1 MDFTKLQGAGVAG
14 GGDGGG
20 GGGAR
25 SGGEGG
31 EGGGFCFGFALGG
44 GEQQRDQPQQQG
56 GEEAE
61 RRLREQAAAAPMA
74 DVTADVTAA
83 SLLSDLD
90 PIEGAVEIGDQ
101 LLLRKANVD
110 DVDAHEAGG
119 GGAEAAERGADLV
132 PGVYEGGYKLWEG
145 SVDLARYL
153 HARESGAEAEAGG
166 ADAGG
171 AIGGALRS
179 ARVLELGC
187 GHALPA
193 LVAAHHGASALTL
206 QDFNPE
212 VLVGVTAPAI
222 EANSQ
227 IFSSVD
233 AAVRYVAGSWESA
246 VLSMRGGE
254 GAPAE
259 VLHREGY
266 DLVLGAELWYNEAT
280 MDTLATTIAGVLAR
294 DGARPAEALIA
305 GKSHYFGVGGSSRGF
320 TEAATK
326 AGLRV
331 TTVWRKADGASN
343 VREILRLTLA
353 EA

>member
-1 MDFTKLQGAGVAG
+1 
-14 GGDGGG
+14 
-20 GGGAR
+20 
-25 SGGEGG
+25 
-31 EGGGFCFGFALGG
+31 
-44 GEQQRDQPQQQG
+44 
-56 GEEAE
+56 
-61 RRLREQAAAAPMA
+61 
-74 DVTADVTAA
+74 
-83 SLLSDLD
+83 
-90 PIEGAVEIGDQ
+90 
-101 LLLRKANVD
+101 
-110 DVDAHEAGG
+110 
-119 GGAEAAERGADLV
+119 
-132 PGVYEGGYKLWEG
+132 
-145 SVDLARYL
+145 VDLARYL

-171 AIGGALRS
+171 AIGGGLRS

-227 IFSSVD
+227 TFSSVD

-331 TTVWRKADGASN
+331 TTVWRKADGTSN